1 MVAIS
6 KEFPNYSQL
15 TFETE
20 GGRLPLVL
28 RPHCP
33 GEKSGVTIGPG
44 YDMKERK
51 SAQVEADLKA
61 AGIPDDLAKK
71 LSDGV
76 KKSGDGAKEWIAAN
90 FPGKGAVI
98 TVAASSN
105 LFLHVY
111 PSYAKMVREKVSE
124 LWQAPW
130 DQLPT
135 NMKEV
140 LVDLAYR
147 GDLQRDKSQKPTKH
161 EKLIKPSV
169 VANDFV
175 AFRKL
180 MTDYQYWQDNTNLKR
195 AKNGTVNQRITAR
208 GKWLEGGATGGSGGV
223 HFPVDLGK
231 GTAAGPDNADAF
243 YEHNEVEFKGGYF
256 PIGANTV
263 WHGGVHL
270 HVKRGTPVRAMW
282 DGKLVAARLPDD
294 VGKAGGHFGSRCFV
308 LVSHEASGA
317 TLNKLTLKGK
327 LTGYK
332 IRIGAVNLRAK
343 ASTSGDKLATLGK
356 GDELTRVGGKDTK
369 ADGYTWAQVKVAKAK
384 DPAAA
389 GLQGYVAIRA
399 EWYYAVRE
407 EKTVE
412 KLDEAKT
419 YTFYSLYMHLDHE
432 RLDGSSRALDEVRWL
447 HAAPATSSDALGGD
461 VGEPPSANAKADV
474 QKVQERLTV
483 HGAYSGAST
492 GSYDAATKAAIG
504 KFQDKMVSDKVIG
517 KTDHVISAKGKT
529 WKALQRAPK
538 REHPELDAT
547 IVEKLRG
554 GGVVALDKPVR
565 GGDVLWTSGC
575 YGSASYRAELIHW
588 EVFSAEPIAPG
599 WTEVDDDD
607 DDFNLDNAAIV
618 GMVQQDDGWWEND
631 EILTIDEI
639 VRFYRKHKQA
649 RALRHYACKFIS
661 EWAIDLDVAIPKMKG
676 ANVISTYGLKERMQP
691 YLWWKE
697 ASDQKVALPS
707 SAKCWHYN
715 PIALASALAGVVPGA
730 RAPPRMAPL
739 RHQTGNSAAHSG

>member
-169 VANDFV
+169 VANDFA

-327 LTGYK
+327 LTGFALRVPV
-332 IRIGAVNLRAK
+332 ITGSVVDLTAVLKKDVTKDEINK
-343 ASTSGDKLATLGK
+343 AMQK
-356 GDELTRVGGKDTK
+356 
-369 ADGYTWAQVKVAKAK
+369 
-384 DPAAA
+384 AAA
-389 GLQGYVAIRA
+389 GPLKGILEYTEDAI
-399 EWYYAVRE
+399 VS
-407 EKTVE
+407 T
-412 KLDEAKT
+412 DII
-419 YTFYSLYMHLDHE
+419 
-432 RLDGSSRALDEVRWL
+432 GQ
-447 HAAPATSSDALGGD
+447 PTSS
-461 VGEPPSANAKADV
+461 VFVAD
-474 QKVQERLTV
+474 
-483 HGAYSGAST
+483 
-492 GSYDAATKAAIG
+492 
-504 KFQDKMVSDKVIG
+504 
-517 KTDHVISAKGKT
+517 
-529 WKALQRAPK
+529 
-538 REHPELDAT
+538 
-547 IVEKLRG
+547 
-554 GGVVALDKPVR
+554 
-565 GGDVLWTSGC
+565 
-575 YGSASYRAELIHW
+575 
-588 EVFSAEPIAPG
+588 
-599 WTEVDDDD
+599 WTEVMGG
-607 DDFNLDNAAIV
+607 NLCKVVSWYDNES
-618 GMVQQDDGWWEND
+618 G
-631 EILTIDEI
+631 
-639 VRFYRKHKQA
+639 YSA
-649 RALRHYACKFIS
+649 RTADLCAKF
-661 EWAIDLDVAIPKMKG
+661 G
-676 ANVISTYGLKERMQP
+676 AM
-691 YLWWKE
+691 
-697 ASDQKVALPS
+697 
-707 SAKCWHYN
+707 
-715 PIALASALAGVVPGA
+715 
-730 RAPPRMAPL
+730 
-739 RHQTGNSAAHSG
+739 